1 MRDTV
6 LLMNRIFEVTHPF
19 LFLVGNMILCA
30 AFLRMT
36 SSQQYRRSAAVL
48 AAAFAL
54 LIPANL
60 CIAFITLSGVE
71 PVRSIAR
78 AYGQYILIFEMTVNG
93 IALFLLIVGGA
104 LLFKAGKNTSFPTN
118 SE

>member
-93 IALFLLIVGGA
+93 IALILLIVGGA
-104 LLFKAGKNTSFPTN
+104 LLFKAGKNTSFPTT